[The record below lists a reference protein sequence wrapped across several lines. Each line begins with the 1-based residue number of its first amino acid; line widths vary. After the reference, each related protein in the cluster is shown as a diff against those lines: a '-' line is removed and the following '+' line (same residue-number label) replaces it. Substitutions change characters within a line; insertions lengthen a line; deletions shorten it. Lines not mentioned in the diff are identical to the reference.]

1 MKIPM
6 SATMSFHRAVFDTIN
21 SKLKSN
27 KVIVLSGA
35 RRVGKTHLLNEIQRQ
50 FSGKSLFMNGED
62 LDSITILTD
71 RRVAAFRRWVTDVE
85 LLIIDEAQVV
95 PEIGK
100 TLKLLIDS
108 FPALTIIASG
118 SSAFELSNRTGEPL
132 VGRQISYQL
141 FPLAQMELSE
151 QESYLE
157 TKQQL
162 ENRLVY
168 GSYPDVLKM
177 TAEEDKKDYLKEMV
191 NAYLLKD
198 ILMFEQVKYSHKM
211 LQLLQLIAY
220 QTGQE
225 VSYEELSKSLQIDRN
240 TVERYLDLFSKV
252 FIIFRI
258 GGFSKNL
265 RKEVT
270 KSSKWFFFDNG
281 IRNALINNFLPPA
294 QRQDTGLIWEN
305 YLAAE
310 RMKYNSYSR
319 KDPFVYFW
327 RTYDQQ
333 ELDWLE
339 VRNDLL
345 SGYEFKWND
354 SKVKFPKAFVEAYP
368 DAKTNWINR
377 DNFIDFVNGDI

>member
-1 MKIPM
+1 M
-6 SATMSFHRAVFDTIN
+6 SYRRAVFDTI
-21 SKLKSN
+21 SGKLRSN
-27 KVIVLSGA
+27 KVIVLLGA
-35 RRVGKTHLLNEIQRQ
+35 RRVGKTYLLNTVQKGFE
-50 FSGKSLFMNGED
+50 GKSLFLNGED
-62 LDSITILTD
+62 LDSATILTD
-71 RRVAAFRRWVTDVE
+71 RRVSSFRRWATDLE

-108 FPALTIIASG
+108 FPTLTIIASG
-118 SSAFELSNRTGEPL
+118 SFAFELSNRTGEPL
-132 VGRQISYQL
+132 VGRQITYQL
-141 FPLAQMELSE
+141 FPLAQIELSAHE
-151 QESYLE
+151 NYLE
-157 TKQQL
+157 TRQQL
-162 ENRLVY
+162 ENRLIY
-168 GSYPDVLKM
+168 GSYPDVLQM
-177 TAEEDKKDYLKEMV
+177 TSEADKKDYLKELV

-198 ILMFEQVKYSHKM
+198 ILMYEQVKYSHKM
-211 LQLLQLIAY
+211 LQLLQLVAY

-252 FIIFRI
+252 FIIFRT

-270 KSSKWFFFDNG
+270 KSSKWYFFDNG
-281 IRNALINNFLPPA
+281 IRNALINNFLPPL
-294 QRQDTGLIWEN
+294 QRQDIGLIWEN

-319 KDPFVYFW
+319 KNPFVYFW

-333 ELDWLE
+333 ELDWVE
-339 VRNDLL
+339 VIDDVI

-354 SKVKFPKAFVEAYP
+354 SKIKFPKAFVEAYP
-368 DAKTNWINR
+368 DAETHWINR
-377 DNFIDFVNGDI
+377 DNFIDFVTGEI

>member
-1 MKIPM
+1 MEFPRYILK
-6 SATMSFHRAVFDTIN
+6 TIEE
-21 SKLKSN
+21 KLNSN

-35 RRVGKTHLLNEIQRQ
+35 RRVGKTHLLNQIEKNFQ
-50 FSGKSLFMNGED
+50 GKSLFLNGED
-62 LDSITILTD
+62 LDTIFLLSD
-71 RRVAAFRRWVTDVE
+71 RRIASYRRWLKDIN
-85 LLIIDEAQVV
+85 LLLIDEAQVV

-100 TLKLLIDS
+100 ALKLLIDS
-108 FPALTIIASG
+108 FPNLTIIASG
-118 SSAFELSNRTGEPL
+118 SSAFELSNQTGEPL

-141 FPLAQMELSE
+141 FPLAQIELSS
-151 QESYLE
+151 QESYLQ
-157 TKQQL
+157 TRQQL
-162 ENRLVY
+162 ENRLVF
-168 GSYPDVLKM
+168 GSYPDILQI
-177 TAEEDKKDYLKEMV
+177 TNTEEQKEYLKGLV

-198 ILMFEQVKYSHKM
+198 ILMFEQVRYSHKM

-220 QTGQE
+220 QIGQE

-270 KSSKWFFFDNG
+270 KSSKWYFFDNG
-281 IRNALINNFLPPA
+281 IRNALINNFLPVP
-294 QRQDTGLIWEN
+294 QRQDIGALWEN

-310 RMKYNSYSR
+310 RMKVNSYSR

-339 VRNDLL
+339 VRNDQLK
-345 SGYEFKWND
+345 GYEFKWKEN
-354 SKVKFPKAFVEAYP
+354 KIKFPKAFVEAYP
-368 DAKTNWINR
+368 EAETHWINH
-377 DNFIDFVNGDI
+377 DNFIDFVNGEI

>member
-1 MKIPM
+1 MEFPRYILK
-6 SATMSFHRAVFDTIN
+6 SVEE
-21 SKLKSN
+21 KLNSN
-27 KVIVLSGA
+27 KVLVLSGA
-35 RRVGKTHLLNEIQRQ
+35 RRVGKTHLLNQIEKN
-50 FSGKSLFMNGED
+50 FLGKSLFLNGED
-62 LDSITILTD
+62 LDTITLLSD
-71 RRVAAFRRWVTDVE
+71 RRIASYSRWVKDIN
-85 LLIIDEAQVV
+85 LLLIDEAQVV

-100 TLKLLIDS
+100 ALKLLIDS
-108 FPALTIIASG
+108 FPGLTIIASG
-118 SSAFELSNRTGEPL
+118 SSAFELSNQTGEPL
-132 VGRQISYQL
+132 VGRQINYQL
-141 FPLAQMELSE
+141 YPLAQIELSA
-151 QESYLE
+151 QESYLH
-157 TKQQL
+157 TQQQL

-168 GSYPDVLKM
+168 GSYPDILQI
-177 TAEEDKKDYLKEMV
+177 TNTEEQKEYLKGLV

-198 ILMFEQVKYSHKM
+198 ILMFEQVRYSHKM

-270 KSSKWFFFDNG
+270 KSSKWYFFDNG
-281 IRNALINNFLPPA
+281 IRNALINNFLPVP
-294 QRQDTGLIWEN
+294 QRQDIGALWEN

-310 RMKYNSYSR
+310 RMKVNSYSR

-339 VRNDLL
+339 VRNDQLK
-345 SGYEFKWND
+345 GYEFKWKEN
-354 SKVKFPKAFVEAYP
+354 KIKFPKAFTEAYP
-368 DAKTNWINR
+368 EAETHWINR
-377 DNFIDFVNGDI
+377 DNFIDFVNGEI